1 MANPTDTVATRAV
14 IAGVEP
20 QLFVAD
26 IRKACD
32 FYVARL
38 GFSIVFTY
46 GEPPYYAQ
54 VKRDAARLNLRCVD
68 RPAID
73 PVLRD
78 REELL
83 SATLMVASRD
93 EITGL
98 FLEFQRS
105 AVTFVQ
111 TLTQK
116 PWGVRDFIIRDIDG
130 NLLLFA
136 GPAE

>member
-1 MANPTDTVATRAV
+1 MTDHVDAIVTRPV

-26 IRKACD
+26 IGRSCAFFTGK
-32 FYVARL
+32 L

-73 PVLRD
+73 SAFRD

-83 SATLMVASRD
+83 SASLTVATAEEIRQLSR
-93 EITGL
+93 
-98 FLEFQRS
+98 EFQKSGVDFAQPLDR
-105 AVTFVQ
+105 
-111 TLTQK
+111 K
-116 PWGVRDFIIRDIDG
+116 PWGALDFIIRDLDG

-136 GPAE
+136 GPAD